1 MLIPIPQL
9 PPSART
15 WIYQANRALL
25 FPEVE
30 IIKSALTEFCQQWAA
45 HGQPLESNFEIRENR
60 FVILLV
66 NEESHAASGCS
77 IDGSVRVMKGLQ
89 QQLGIDFF
97 DRTQVPFWIE
107 NQIQTFPTTQL
118 KAAFATGQLT
128 SQSITFNTLAA
139 TKSELDQSWKILA
152 EKSWLIKYWPKSA
165 LS

>member
-1 MLIPIPQL
+1 MIIPINQL
-9 PPSART
+9 PPSTRT
-15 WIYQANRALL
+15 WIYQANRMLSSTEA
-25 FPEVE
+25 E
-30 IIKSALTEFCQQWAA
+30 IIKSALTEFCQHWAA
-45 HGQPLESNFEIRENR
+45 HGQALESNFEIRENR

-77 IDGSVRVMKGLQ
+77 IDGSVRVMKELQ

-107 NQIQTFPTTQL
+107 NQIQTFATTQL
-118 KAAFATGQLT
+118 KSAFATGQIA

-139 TKSELDQSWKILA
+139 TKSELEQSWKMPV
-152 EKSWLIKYWPKSA
+152 EKSWLIKYLPKPA

>member
-1 MLIPIPQL
+1 MLIPINRL
-9 PPSART
+9 PLSTRA
-15 WIYQANRALL
+15 WIYQANRMLSST
-25 FPEVE
+25 EVE

-97 DRTQVPFWIE
+97 DRTKIPFLVN
-107 NQIQTFPTTQL
+107 NQ
-118 KAAFATGQLT
+118 
-128 SQSITFNTLAA
+128 TFNTLAA
-139 TKSELDQSWKILA
+139 TKSELEQNWKMSV
-152 EKSWLIKYWPKSA
+152 EKSWLIKYLPKPA